1 MDVAANGAISGS
13 QRSIDQAVAGG
24 AVVSELSKAD
34 IKTLAATIPNLAK
47 RWAKDTDAKG
57 LPGTKVL
64 STYMDLSRKAGIE
77 HARAWDK
84 E

>member
-1 MDVAANGAISGS
+1 VDVAANGAISGS

-47 RWAKDTDAKG
+47 R
-57 LPGTKVL
+57 
-64 STYMDLSRKAGIE
+64 
-77 HARAWDK
+77 
-84 E
+84 